1 MLPFKSATSL
11 HFEKLR
17 WKISLDA
24 SKKVCITNVFQDV
37 VCDACDRN
45 RVDKERKGIQ
55 QKKLSDKQYESNI
68 NTATEEHVSSENI
81 PRLASLGMV

>member
-1 MLPFKSATSL
+1 MKNF
-11 HFEKLR
+11 
-17 WKISLDA
+17 IGCI
-24 SKKVCITNVFQDV
+24 KKVCVTNVFQDV
-37 VCDACDRN
+37 VCDACDWN

-81 PRLASLGMV
+81 PRLASLGMVWDEYIQLDTFR